1 MLEFK
6 IELDQLLHLTR
17 SQLIEHWVKTFNIPV
32 PSHLS
37 LPMMRRIIAYELQA
51 QSLGGLTSAT
61 KRRLEALSNSDNHPA
76 SQTQAVGTRL
86 VREWNGVT
94 HIVEVHEDGFQ
105 WKAKRYRSLS
115 AIAREITGAHWS
127 GPRFFQINKG
137 TSNGK

>member
-1 MLEFK
+1 MLEYK
-6 IELDQLLHLTR
+6 IELDQLVHHSR
-17 SQLIEHWVKTFNIPV
+17 SQLIELWVKTFNRPV

-51 QSLGGLTSAT
+51 QTLGGLTSFT
-61 KRRLEALSNSDNHPA
+61 RRRLEALSNSDTHPA
-76 SQTQAVGTRL
+76 SQTQAIGTRL

-94 HIVEVHEDGFQ
+94 HTVEVLEDGFYWRAQ
-105 WKAKRYRSLS
+105 RYRSLS
-115 AIAREITGAHWS
+115 AIAREITGAYWS